1 MYQLLTDF
9 HRIEFRL
16 KSEMLAHKRRSTE
29 QVEVLKKKSFELGRT
44 VQEQLEQNYD
54 YLEYLEMSVLQ
65 YGEPH
70 LYFVP

>member
-1 MYQLLTDF
+1 
-9 HRIEFRL
+9 
-16 KSEMLAHKRRSTE
+16 MLAHKRRSTE